1 MRNGSKARGLA
12 ESAGVLEGG
21 EHTEPIICR
30 WKLLSGYLMVENGI
44 NAAVPRTVTRAP
56 ARENLY
62 TNARAGRCQPW
73 RSPLRIPVMGFD
85 VGGNPRKNC
94 SGVLK
99 KRLASPAREN
109 LYTNTRRDDRKL
121 GLARLCSAP

>member
-44 NAAVPRTVTRAP
+44 NAAVPRTVSRAS

-62 TNARAGRCQPW
+62 TNAGRDE
-73 RSPLRIPVMGFD
+73 LH
-85 VGGNPRKNC
+85 
-94 SGVLK
+94 
-99 KRLASPAREN
+99 
-109 LYTNTRRDDRKL
+109 
-121 GLARLCSAP
+121 